1 MEPAESDPQARGPCV
16 LPVQRIP
23 LTPWESQ
30 LFRGYRGRRRADCAH
45 SISGSTS
52 CSAASLTKSG
62 SVKSKSSGFGF
73 TRRKLESWEPEVPAM
88 SECEYPSF
96 PQPPTDRGRAQASTV
111 LIGNLVDPKS
121 RVKPEDARPR
131 VFVALGYFL

>member
-88 SECEYPSF
+88 NECEYPSF
-96 PQPPTDRGRAQASTV
+96 PQPPTNRGRAGFHRFDRES
-111 LIGNLVDPKS
+111 GRPEKS
-121 RVKPEDARPR
+121 GKARR
-131 VFVALGYFL
+131 LARDTRALGHA